1 MWLLNL
7 DIICFSS
14 VDMSWWRNELIKRQ
28 NLEEVLFSCVTEHGL
43 IDILFPNFFDRCWY
57 IGLKVFRSSET
68 ISLECQWS
76 FPKPDLPL
84 FTSAIVLS
92 PIRTCSL
99 KNASFWRF
107 YDFLLMCVLQY
118 YPKFNNGHHTKP
130 SNLYV
135 C

>member
-28 NLEEVLFSCVTEHGL
+28 NLEEVLFSCVTEHVL
-43 IDILFPNFFDRCWY
+43 IDILFPNSFDRCSY
-57 IGLKVFRSSET
+57 IGQKVYQEFWYRSSENYFT
-68 ISLECQWS
+68 WVSMI
-76 FPKPDLPL
+76 LPL
-84 FTSAIVLS
+84 FTSAIVFS
-92 PIRTCSL
+92 PIRACSL